1 MFASRVLHH
10 APKPA
15 SVLRA
20 LGALA
25 RPGGAVVVIDYEAH
39 VDERLREQQA
49 DLWLG
54 FDAAELT
61 DLAERAGLSS
71 ARVTTIPSARCGDG
85 PDGHLDWQVLV
96 ARNDVPNE
104 HP

>member
-1 MFASRVLHH
+1 MDPFAIVYIVVSLVFLVMLAALAPVLV
-10 APKPA
+10 AVA
-15 SVLRA
+15 VWAGANLLA
-20 LGALA
+20 LGL
-25 RPGGAVVVIDYEAH
+25 
-39 VDERLREQQA
+39 
-49 DLWLG
+49 
-54 FDAAELT
+54 
-61 DLAERAGLSS
+61 AGLSS